1 MEKRIVFPVVLHLLL
16 IQALFSQSLINPSDS
31 FYEDLQIWD
40 TLGLVSNLP
49 PLRPYPEPLVK
60 SILKEVMESGSPL
73 QWENARYQYDRLFG
87 KPLFWGAEGTGL
99 FKTGMESPDSQ
110 IDLTILALGNF
121 HLTDFF
127 SISVDLN
134 LLFTNKE
141 QGSEVLP
148 RNAGYRY
155 DTYSDTADM
164 GPLNVIAG
172 LNTNVAAGTEKMW
185 IQAGVSR
192 SSWGDFYDNG
202 VVIGPQTD
210 HTGNISY
217 VIRGDNWNYTLAMFM
232 LAASKDA
239 GNLDSPYPEKFM
251 AMHAVSFSPLPWL
264 DLAVYENMIYG
275 KRFEPLYVLPIS
287 PYMTSQQLVGVGDDN
302 LQMGFSF
309 KIRPGKQLSWASNL
323 FLDDAHFNDLVRLQ
337 FDTKIRIAVQTGISW
352 VPLNPFVRTLQLD
365 YTIATP
371 YMYTHSDS
379 SSDNMNYQN
388 YTNNGKSLGAA
399 IPPNSDR
406 ITVTGKFNLPVE
418 NMRLDTSLVFMR
430 HANVNESLPWDV
442 AAEYLDNKG
451 GEVSDGGI
459 MDSPNAGNGYF
470 DYAHHHLMF
479 MEQETK
485 QYTFQIGIKPAW
497 ELPRLPRGKLSL
509 TAGYVFEYIYNDGVD
524 TSLFTGYEITDRTKA
539 TEGEIKQALRAAKD
553 IWRGALHDSMN
564 HYFTIGI
571 KIVFD

>member
-1 MEKRIVFPVVLHLLL
+1 MEKRLVFLVILYLLL

-49 PLRPYPEPLVK
+49 PLRPYPEPMVK
-60 SILKEVMESGSPL
+60 SILKEVMESDSPF
-73 QWENARYQYDRLFG
+73 QRENARYQYDRLFG
-87 KPLFWGAEGTGL
+87 KRLLWGAEGTGV
-99 FKTGMESPDSQ
+99 FKAGTEPPDSQ
-110 IDLTILALGNF
+110 IDLAILALGNF
-121 HLTDFF
+121 PLTDFF

-134 LLFTNKE
+134 LLFTNKK
-141 QGSEVLP
+141 QGGEVIP
-148 RNAGYRY
+148 GGTGYRY
-155 DTYSDTADM
+155 DTYTDTADI
-164 GPLNVIAG
+164 GPLNVIVG
-172 LNTNVAAGTEKMW
+172 LNTNVAAGTEKTW
-185 IQAGVSR
+185 LQAGVSR

-217 VIRGDNWNYTLAMFM
+217 VIRGGNWNYTLALFM

-251 AMHAVSFSPLPWL
+251 AMHTVSFSPLPWL
-264 DLAVYENMIYG
+264 DLTVYENMLYG
-275 KRFEPLYVLPIS
+275 KRFEPLYLLPIS
-287 PYMTSQQLVGVGDDN
+287 PYMISQQLVGVGDDN

-309 KIRPGKQLSWASNL
+309 KIRPGKQLSWASNF

-352 VPLNPFVRTLQLD
+352 VPPNPFVRTIQLD
-365 YTIATP
+365 YTIVTP

-379 SSDNMNYQN
+379 SSDNINYQN
-388 YTNNGKSLGAA
+388 YTNNGKNLGAS

-406 ITVTGKFNLPVE
+406 ITLTGKFKLPVE
-418 NMRLDTSLVFMR
+418 NLRIDTSFVFMR

-485 QYTFQIGIKPAW
+485 QYTFQIGIKPIW
-497 ELPRLPRGKLSL
+497 ELSRLPRGKLSL
-509 TAGYVFEYIYNDGVD
+509 TAGYLFEYIYNDGID
-524 TSLFTGYEITDRTKA
+524 TSLFTGYEIQDRTTA
-539 TEGEIKQALRAAKD
+539 PEGEIKQALQAAKD
-553 IWRGALHDSMN
+553 IWRSALHESIN

-571 KIVFD
+571 KIVF